1 MSIALTAVVY
11 VGAGVIHR
19 VELLSV
25 YESSLL
31 DSIIK
36 QLGQMNYV
44 VEQMLPV
51 VRGFLAVMVAC
62 GSHQPNRSLSEYSAS
77 GMKTLA

>member
-1 MSIALTAVVY
+1 MNIAITVVVY

-25 YESSLL
+25 YGSSLL

-51 VRGFLAVMVAC
+51 VRGLLAVMVAY
-62 GSHQPNRSLSEYSAS
+62 GSHQPNKSFSENSAS
-77 GMKTLA
+77 EMKTLA